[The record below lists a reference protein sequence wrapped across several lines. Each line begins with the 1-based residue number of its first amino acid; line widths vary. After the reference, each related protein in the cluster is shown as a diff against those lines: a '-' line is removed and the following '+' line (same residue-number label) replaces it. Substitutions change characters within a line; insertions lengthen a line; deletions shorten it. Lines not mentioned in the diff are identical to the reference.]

1 MDKTVKDLS
10 TRPLVG
16 SSQGKISTP
25 EYVYTSTDWVLL
37 KQYHKTNY
45 TYININTDAIN
56 TS

>member
-25 EYVYTSTDWVLL
+25 EYVYTSTYWVLL